1 MAKAQP
7 KSKRKQVIKSAN
19 LSSRWLTGGFCGLM
33 AIGIILVAMIRPTD
47 PDMGWH
53 IRNGL
58 DILRFG
64 APRGD
69 LYSYTMF
76 GHPWISH
83 EWLTD
88 IGMYWLS
95 HNTGWLIMSAVFA
108 SIVALAYVIA
118 ARVSRANW
126 ETVLITAL
134 LAILVAMPIIGIR
147 AQMLT
152 LLGLAI
158 VLWILFRWRERPTNN
173 LIWWLVPLMLLWV
186 NLHGG
191 FFAGLVLIA
200 VFAGA
205 ELFKCLLNRFFKKLQ
220 LPCLSLRYFGK
231 LGGVWLALVAVT
243 FINPYTW
250 RVYDELRRTLFDNT
264 VRQVISE
271 WTPVSFA
278 SPQSYNLLIY
288 TILLAFLV
296 IIYWRRVDL
305 TKVIIGICFFLLAMS
320 SWRNLPLFSLV
331 TVPLLA
337 EIVVAVAP
345 MGFNYLNN
353 WLMII
358 LLAAG
363 VGWLGWDRYQ
373 LIAPFSRQPEL
384 FQSGGRYPY
393 QAVQYIKEHQLAG
406 KLFNEYNWG
415 GYLIWQL
422 PEKQVFI
429 DGRMATWKTPTQDIF
444 AEYNKISDVDAATGP
459 ILDKYDVGLVLIYN
473 NRKSKGY
480 FLGHAEQ
487 WKLLYQ
493 DDLAMIFQRSDLV
506 TIRPSS

>member
-1 MAKAQP
+1 MVKKIRHQ
-7 KSKRKQVIKSAN
+7 RKKKLFSNVSQCLV
-19 LSSRWLTGGFCGLM
+19 GGFCGLM
-33 AIGIILVAMIRPTD
+33 ALGIILIAMIRPTD

-58 DILRFG
+58 DILKFG
-64 APRGD
+64 APQGD

-76 GHPWISH
+76 GYPWISH

-95 HNTGWLIMSAVFA
+95 HYTNWLVMSLVFGLVVAV
-108 SIVALAYVIA
+108 AYLIA

-126 ETVLITAL
+126 ETVLVTAL
-134 LAILVAMPIIGIR
+134 IAVLVAVPILGVR

-158 VLWILFRWRERPTNN
+158 VLWVLFRWREQPKSQ

-191 FFAGLVLIA
+191 FFAGLILII
-200 VFAGA
+200 VFGGA
-205 ELFKCLLNRFFKKLQ
+205 ELSKYLLVRFFKKLQ
-220 LPCLSLRYFGK
+220 LYYLPLKYFLK
-231 LGGVWLALVAVT
+231 LGGVWVISLGIT

-264 VRQVISE
+264 VRQIIGE
-271 WTPVSFA
+271 WMPVSFT
-278 SPQSYNLLIY
+278 SSQSYNLAIY
-288 TILLAFLV
+288 TLLLVGLV
-296 IIYWRRVDL
+296 IIYWRKVDL
-305 TKVIIGICFFLLAMS
+305 TKVIIGACFFVLALS
-320 SWRNLPLFSLV
+320 SWRNMPLFSLV

-337 EIVVAVAP
+337 EIIAVAAP
-345 MGFNYLNN
+345 MGFRYLNN
-353 WLMII
+353 WWLIVI
-358 LLAAG
+358 LAG
-363 VGWLGWDRYQ
+363 GVSWLGWNRYQ
-373 LIAPFSRQPEL
+373 LIAPFITQPEL
-384 FQSGGRYPY
+384 FQTMGQYPY
-393 QAVQYIKEHQLAG
+393 QAVQYIKEHQLPG

-415 GYLIWQL
+415 GYLVWQL

-429 DGRMATWKTPTQDIF
+429 DGRMAVWKTPTQDIF
-444 AEYNKISDVDAATGP
+444 AEYNKVCNVATETGG
-459 ILDKYDVGLVLIYN
+459 ILDKYDVGLALVYA
-473 NRKSKGY
+473 NRQAKGY

-493 DDLAMIFQRSDLV
+493 DDLAIVFQRTDLV
-506 TIRPSS
+506 TPSS